1 MLVVNIGISVVIPVC
16 NEAPNIRPLYKELVP
31 ILERM
36 NVPFEIVFVDDG
48 SRDGS
53 LQHLIQL
60 NLYDKRVR
68 VIAQR
73 RNYGQT
79 AAMDAGIK
87 HARHDLVVTMDA
99 DLQND
104 PNDIPRL
111 LAKLNEGYD
120 LVTGWRWK
128 RKDPLLKNLLSRVAH
143 LMRSFI
149 IKEKVHDQG
158 CTLKIFR
165 KECFEDFTLY
175 GEMHRYIPTLV
186 SLKGF
191 RIAELKVNHR
201 QRKAGVTKYG
211 IWRVFRGFFDML
223 FIKFW
228 ADYSTRPIHFF
239 GMVSVLQFFLAGIIF
254 VEQIIKA
261 FIVQQLTLGPLFILG
276 VMMCITGLLTFLF
289 GFLAEILV
297 RAYYRDQPNYSIEKI
312 YE

>member
-1 MLVVNIGISVVIPVC
+1 MANSGISLVVPVF
-16 NEAPNIRPLYKELVP
+16 NEAQNIQPLYKEIVP

-53 LQHLIQL
+53 LQRLIHL

-73 RNYGQT
+73 KWYGQT

-87 HARHDLVVTMDA
+87 NARHDLIVTMDA

-111 LAKLNEGYD
+111 FAKLNEGYD
-120 LVTGWRWK
+120 LVAGWRWK
-128 RKDPLLKNLLSRVAH
+128 RRDPLMKRMLSRIAH
-143 LMRSFI
+143 VMRSFI
-149 IKEKVHDQG
+149 IEEKVHDQG

-165 KECFEDFTLY
+165 KECFRDFTLY

-191 RIAELKVNHR
+191 KIGELKVNHR
-201 QRKAGVTKYG
+201 QRKAGKTKYS

-228 ADYSTRPIHFF
+228 ADYSARPIHFF
-239 GMVSVLQFFLAGIIF
+239 GMVSVLQFFLAGVIF
-254 VEQIIKA
+254 VEQVVKALII
-261 FIVQQLTLGPLFILG
+261 QQLTLGPLFIIG
-276 VMMCITGLLTFLF
+276 VMLCITGLLTFLF

-297 RAYYRDQPNYSIEKI
+297 RAYYRDQPNYSIGKI

>member
-1 MLVVNIGISVVIPVC
+1 VETIGISVVIPVY
-16 NEAPNIRPLYKELVP
+16 NEAANIQPLYRELVSV
-31 ILERM
+31 LEQMRA
-36 NVPFEIVFVDDG
+36 PFEIVFVDDG

-53 LQHLIQL
+53 LQQLIQL
-60 NLYDKRVR
+60 HQYDRRVR

-79 AAMDAGIK
+79 AALDAGIK
-87 HARHDLVVTMDA
+87 HATHDLVVTMDA

-104 PNDIPRL
+104 PQDIPRL

-128 RKDPLLKNLLSRVAH
+128 RRDPLLKSVLSRVAH
-143 LMRSFI
+143 MMRAWV

-165 KECFEDFTLY
+165 KECFKEFTLY

-191 RIAELKVNHR
+191 RVAELKVNHR
-201 QRKAGVTKYG
+201 ARRAGKTKYSL
-211 IWRVFRGFFDML
+211 WRVFRGFFDML

-228 ADYSTRPIHFF
+228 ADYSTRPLHFF
-239 GMVSVLQFFLAGIIF
+239 GMVALLQFFLAGLIF
-254 VEQIIKA
+254 IEQVIKA
-261 FIVQQLTLGPLFILG
+261 IIVRALEVGPLFILI
-276 VMMCITGLLTFLF
+276 VMLCITGLLTFLF
-289 GFLAEILV
+289 GFLAEILI
-297 RAYYRDQPNYSIEKI
+297 RAYYRDQPNYSIGKI
-312 YE
+312 YG